1 MESDGESGCTSV
13 NQDQMVDGE
22 SGCTSVNQDQMVD
35 GDGGCTSVNQDQ
47 IDGESGWSM
56 VMVGVLQ

>member
-1 MESDGESGCTSV
+1 
-13 NQDQMVDGE
+13 MVDGE

-35 GDGGCTSVNQDQ
+35 GEMVYFR
-47 IDGESGWSM
+47 IKWSM

>member
-1 MESDGESGCTSV
+1 M
-13 NQDQMVDGE
+13 MVDGE

-47 IDGESGWSM
+47 M
-56 VMVGVLQ
+56 VW

>member
-1 MESDGESGCTSV
+1 MYFSGEDQTW

-47 IDGESGWSM
+47 M
-56 VMVGVLQ
+56 VW